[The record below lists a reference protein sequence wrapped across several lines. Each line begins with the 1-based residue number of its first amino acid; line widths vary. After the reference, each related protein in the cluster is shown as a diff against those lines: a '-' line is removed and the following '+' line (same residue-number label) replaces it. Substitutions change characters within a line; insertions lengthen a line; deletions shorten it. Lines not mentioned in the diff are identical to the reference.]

1 MEQEKFARLKINESR
16 LDYFYKYGILVIFIG
31 LFILMSLLS
40 PQFLTKENIISLLI
54 TTVPMGIAVVGMTF
68 VIMTAGIDMSIGAV
82 IFACG
87 TVSVLAGNAGFG
99 FWGSLGLTL
108 LTGAGIG
115 ALNGVLV
122 AKGRLIPILVTLATM
137 NFFRGMVLVFTN
149 EKTPIHENT
158 VFREFVYSQKL
169 FGIPVVVVLFFA
181 IAIIAQFVLTKTK
194 YGWHLRTVGFNVEAA
209 KKIGINVTAIVFSVY
224 LIIGILVSLNG
235 FIYLGMIGQIAANFG
250 IGQEF
255 LVISATVLGGVS
267 LSGGKGNVLP
277 GAIVGI
283 FIITIIENG
292 MGLISANPYAYA
304 IVRGAVVFA
313 AVFLDSMRYRGPL
326 R

>member
-1 MEQEKFARLKINESR
+1 
-16 LDYFYKYGILVIFIG
+16 
-31 LFILMSLLS
+31 
-40 PQFLTKENIISLLI
+40 
-54 TTVPMGIAVVGMTF
+54 GMTF
-68 VIMTAGIDMSIGAV
+68 VIITAGIDLSIGAV

-87 TVSVLAGNAGFG
+87 TVSVLAGNAGLG
-99 FWGSLGLTL
+99 FFGSLVVTVLV
-108 LTGAGIG
+108 GAGIG
-115 ALNGVLV
+115 ALNGLLI
-122 AKGRLIPILVTLATM
+122 AKWKLIPILVTLATM

-149 EKTPIHENT
+149 ERTPIHEDPA
-158 VFREFVYSQKL
+158 FRAFVYNQDV
-169 FGIPVVVVLFFA
+169 FGIPVVVILFFA
-181 IAIIAQFVLTKTK
+181 IAAVAQYVLAKTK
-194 YGWHLRTVGFNVEAA
+194 YGWHLRTVGFNAEAA
-209 KKIGINVTAIVFSVY
+209 RKAGIKVAALTFSVY
-224 LIIGILVSLNG
+224 LICGILVSLNG

-292 MGLISANPYAYA
+292 MGLVSANPYAYA
-304 IVRGAVVFA
+304 IVRGGVVFL
-313 AVFLDSMRYRGPL
+313 AVFLDSIRYRGPL

>member
-1 MEQEKFARLKINESR
+1 MDKEAVLKQKSGGNK

-31 LFILMSLLS
+31 LLAVMSLLS
-40 PQFLTKENIISLLI
+40 PQFMTPENILNLLI

-68 VIMTAGIDMSIGAV
+68 VIMTAGIDLSVGAI

-99 FWGSLGLTL
+99 FFGSLAITILV
-108 LTGAGIG
+108 GAGIG
-115 ALNGVLV
+115 ALNGVLI
-122 AKGRLIPILVTLATM
+122 AKGKLIPMLVTLATM

-149 EKTPIHENT
+149 EKTPIHEDPA
-158 VFREFVYSQKL
+158 FREFVYNNKIA
-169 FGIPVVVVLFFA
+169 GIPVVVILFFA
-181 IAIIAQFVLTKTK
+181 IAIVAQFILAKTK
-194 YGWHLRTVGFNVEAA
+194 YGWHLRTVGINADSA
-209 KKIGINVTAIVFSVY
+209 RKIGINVTAIIFSVY
-224 LIIGILVSLNG
+224 LINGILVSLNG

-250 IGQEF
+250 AGQEF
-255 LVISATVLGGVS
+255 IVISATVLGGVS

-283 FIITIIENG
+283 FIITVIENG
-292 MGLISANPYAYA
+292 MGLISANPYTYA
-304 IVRGAVVFA
+304 IVRGVVVFF
-313 AVFLDSMRYRGPL
+313 AVFLDSIRYRGPL

>member
-1 MEQEKFARLKINESR
+1 MVKDPVMRQMSTEIR
-16 LDYFYKYGILVIFIG
+16 LDYFYKYGILIVFAA
-31 LFILMSLLS
+31 LFITMSLLS
-40 PQFLTKENIISLLI
+40 PQFLTVENMKSLLI

-68 VIMTAGIDMSIGAV
+68 VIMTAGIDLSIGAV

-99 FWGSLGLTL
+99 FVGALAITIVV
-108 LTGAGIG
+108 GAGIG
-115 ALNGVLV
+115 ALNGVLI
-122 AKGRLIPILVTLATM
+122 AKWKLIPILVTLATM

-149 EKTPIHENT
+149 ERTPIHEDT
-158 VFREFVYSQKL
+158 VFRTFVYNTEL
-169 FGIPVVVVLFFA
+169 FGVPVVVILFFA
-181 IAIIAQFVLTKTK
+181 IAIFAQFVLAKTK
-194 YGWHLRTVGFNVEAA
+194 YGWQLRSVGINIEAA
-209 KKIGINVTAIVFSVY
+209 RKIGINVTAIIFSVY
-224 LIIGILVSLNG
+224 LICGVLVSLNG

-304 IVRGAVVFA
+304 IVRGGVVFL
-313 AVFLDSMRYRGPL
+313 AVFLDSIRYRGPL

>member
-1 MEQEKFARLKINESR
+1 
-16 LDYFYKYGILVIFIG
+16 VIIFVG
-31 LFILMSLLS
+31 LFVVMSFLS

-68 VIMTAGIDMSIGAV
+68 VIMTAGIDLSVGAI
-82 IFACG
+82 IFSCG

-99 FWGSLGLTL
+99 FWGSLGITVLA
-108 LTGAGIG
+108 GAGIG
-115 ALNGVLV
+115 ALNGVLI
-122 AKGRLIPILVTLATM
+122 AKGKLIPILVTLATM
-137 NFFRGMVLVFTN
+137 SFFRGMVLVFTN

-158 VFREFVYSQKL
+158 VFREFVYNQKVL
-169 FGIPVVVVLFFA
+169 DIPVVVILFFV
-181 IAIIAQFVLTKTK
+181 IAAVAQFVLAKTK

-209 KKIGINVTAIVFSVY
+209 KKIGIGVTGIIFSVY
-224 LIIGILVSLNG
+224 LINGILVSLNG

-277 GAIVGI
+277 GAIIGI

-304 IVRGAVVFA
+304 IVRGIVIFF
-313 AVFLDSMRYRGPL
+313 AVFMDSMRYKGPL